1 MTIMTRNVFFL
12 TAAAV
17 LATTTIANA
26 QDDRTRLALELNG
39 QFSIGFSDSDFA
51 GLNNLRY
58 GFLDVEG
65 ELAFDAANTVGIG
78 FDLFGLSE
86 FEGEPITR
94 TDFYLYYNLAP
105 GSQIQVGHAQ
115 PASELFIGDEALRF
129 GGRNRNTLVLQTIGS
144 DSFVRALS
152 FSDDPALGL
161 AYFGDYGQIE
171 VAASAH
177 FNQVGDG
184 EVYSLA
190 ARYNATDAIAL
201 FAAVEMPS
209 SDTATGVET
218 AWWIGGSYSQN
229 GFTGEIVHHENLQF
243 QPDRASTLLTAR
255 YALPAVD
262 GLTIGANLLRTE
274 SPTTATHFTRLA
286 AEYELDNG
294 FVIGGHVERQNNE
307 MGTDVT
313 FFGIEASFRF

>member
-1 MTIMTRNVFFL
+1 MARTAVFL
-12 TAAAV
+12 AAGAV
-17 LATTTIANA
+17 LATTASANA

-39 QFSIGFSDSDFA
+39 QFSIGYSDSDFA
-51 GLNNLRY
+51 GLSDLTY
-58 GFLDVEG
+58 GSLDVEG
-65 ELAFDAANTVGIG
+65 ELAFDAANTFGLG
-78 FDLFGLSE
+78 FDLYGFSE
-86 FEGEPITR
+86 FEGKPITR

-105 GSQIQVGHAQ
+105 GSQIQIGHAQ
-115 PASELFIGDEALRF
+115 PASELFIGDDALRF
-129 GGRNRNTLVLQTIGS
+129 GGQHRNTLFLQTITR

-190 ARYNATDAIAL
+190 ARYHATDAIAL
-201 FAAVEMPS
+201 FAAVEVPS
-209 SDTATGVET
+209 SDTAAGIDTS
-218 AWWIGGSYSQN
+218 WWIGGSYSMN

-243 QPDRASTLLTAR
+243 QPELASTLLTAR
-255 YALPAVD
+255 YDLPAVD
-262 GLTIGANLLRTE
+262 GLTLGANLLRLE
-274 SPTTATHFTRLA
+274 TAMNVTNITRLA

-294 FVIGGHVERQNNE
+294 FVFGGHVERLDSE
-307 MGTDVT
+307 TGTDLT
-313 FFGIEASFRF
+313 FFGIEASLRF